1 VNVELVVKL
10 GGSLL
15 QHVEEFDRVLGV
27 LADVGRARRLLIV
40 PGGGPFADA
49 VRAVD
54 ARVRLSDDAAHWMAI
69 LAMDQHAHLIAERL
83 VHSALVTSAT
93 EIAQAQSSARI
104 PVLAPYR
111 WLREADP
118 LPHSW
123 DVTSDSIAGWCAHAV
138 GASQLVLIKPSGA
151 SGGDVVDRYFAR
163 ALPPGVSSACVPADE
178 IDRLLTARDLRQHS
192 NARF

>member
-1 VNVELVVKL
+1 VSVDVVVKI

-15 QHVEEFDRVLGV
+15 QRVEEFDRVLGV
-27 LADVGRARRLLIV
+27 VAELGRARRLLIV

-54 ARVRLSDDAAHWMAI
+54 ARVRLSDHGAHWMAI

-83 VHSALVTSAT
+83 VDSALVTSAT
-93 EIAQAQSSARI
+93 EIAHAQSSGRI

-111 WLREADP
+111 WLREVDP

-123 DVTSDSIAGWCAHAV
+123 DVTSDSIAAWCADAV

-151 SGGDVVDRYFAR
+151 SGGDVIDRYFSQ

-178 IDRLLTARDLRQHS
+178 VDCLLTASDLRQYS

>member
-1 VNVELVVKL
+1 MNVELVVKL

-54 ARVRLSDDAAHWMAI
+54 ARVHLSDDAAHWMAI
-69 LAMDQHAHLIAERL
+69 LAMDQYAHVITERL
-83 VHSALVTSAT
+83 VHSVLVTSAT
-93 EIAQAQSSARI
+93 EIAHAQASERI
-104 PVLAPYR
+104 PVLAPYQ

-123 DVTSDSIAGWCAHAV
+123 DVTSDSIAAWSAHAV

-151 SGGDVVDRYFAR
+151 SGGDVVDRYFSR
-163 ALPPGVSSACVPADE
+163 ALQPGVSSACVPADE
-178 IDRLLTARDLRQHS
+178 IDRLLTAGDLREYS

>member
-15 QHVEEFDRVLGV
+15 QHVEELDRVLAV

-69 LAMDQHAHLIAERL
+69 LAMDQHAHLIAQRL
-83 VHSALVTSAT
+83 VDSALVTSGT
-93 EIAQAQSSARI
+93 EIADAQSSARI

-123 DVTSDSIAGWCAHAV
+123 DVTSDSIAAWCAHAV
-138 GASQLVLIKPSGA
+138 GASQLVLVKPSGA
-151 SGGDVVDRYFAR
+151 SGVDLVDRHFSR
-163 ALPPGVSSACVPADE
+163 ALQPGVSSTCVPADQ
-178 IDRLLTARDLRQHS
+178 IDRLLTARDLHQYS

>member
-1 VNVELVVKL
+1 MNVDLVVKL

-15 QHVEEFDRVLGV
+15 QRVEEFDRVLGV
-27 LADVGRARRLLIV
+27 LADLGRARRLLIV

-93 EIAQAQSSARI
+93 EIAHAQSSERI

-111 WLREADP
+111 WLRDADP

-123 DVTSDSIAGWCAHAV
+123 DVTSDSIAAWCAHVV
-138 GASQLVLIKPSGA
+138 GASQLVLIKPSGV
-151 SGGDVVDRYFAR
+151 SGSDVVDPYFSR
-163 ALPPGVSSACVPADE
+163 ALPAGVSSACVPADE
-178 IDRLLTARDLRQHS
+178 IDRLLTAGDVRERS
-192 NARF
+192 NVRF

>member
-15 QHVEEFDRVLGV
+15 NRVEEFDRVLGV

-40 PGGGPFADA
+40 PGGGPFADT

-83 VHSALVTSAT
+83 VHSVLVTSAAA
-93 EIAQAQSSARI
+93 IAQAQSSARI

-111 WLREADP
+111 WLRDADP

-123 DVTSDSIAGWCAHAV
+123 DVTSDSIAAWCAHAV
-138 GASQLVLIKPSGA
+138 GASQLVLIKSSGA
-151 SGGDVVDRYFAR
+151 SGADVVDRYFSR
-163 ALPPGVSSACVPADE
+163 ALQPGVSSACVTADE
-178 IDRLLTARDLRQHS
+178 IDRLLTARDVREGS

>member
-1 VNVELVVKL
+1 VSVDLVVKI

-15 QHVEEFDRVLGV
+15 QRVDEFDRVLGV
-27 LADVGRARRLLIV
+27 VAELGRARRLLIV

-83 VHSALVTSAT
+83 VHSALVTGAT
-93 EIAQAQSSARI
+93 EIAQAQSSGRI
-104 PVLAPYR
+104 PVLAPYQ
-111 WLREADP
+111 WLREVDP

-123 DVTSDSIAGWCAHAV
+123 DVTSDSIAAWCAHAV
-138 GASQLVLIKPSGA
+138 GASQLVLIKPSGT
-151 SGGDVVDRYFAR
+151 SGGDVVDRYFFR
-163 ALPPGVSSACVPADE
+163 ALQPGVSSACVPADE
-178 IDRLLTARDLRQHS
+178 IDCLLTTRDLRQYS